1 MCAAIIWM
9 LALQAAQTAFPF
21 ACSWEQPCRDTA
33 CQCVAQRSARAACSR
48 GSGRALPLPQA
59 QWKRLSFL
67 CSPCLNYIFVPARGP
82 AGRNIR
88 MLCFNTRFTF
98 LWRCSLIGKMEV
110 IFFFSSDFFITM
122 LSSWWL
128 KNSSWGCVI
137 CASVSPLVLL
147 LLGKCLGTGQRDK
160 VFFLRITP
168 YFKGGKYCA
177 VKYHLDEHLQK
188 NFHQRPLA
196 ENAFGQGIGHILS
209 FFSFFLLK
217 G

>member
-1 MCAAIIWM
+1 
-9 LALQAAQTAFPF
+9 
-21 ACSWEQPCRDTA
+21 
-33 CQCVAQRSARAACSR
+33 
-48 GSGRALPLPQA
+48 
-59 QWKRLSFL
+59 
-67 CSPCLNYIFVPARGP
+67 
-82 AGRNIR
+82 

-98 LWRCSLIGKMEV
+98 LWRCSFIGKMEV

-147 LLGKCLGTGQRDK
+147 LLGKCLGMGRRNK

-168 YFKGGKYCA
+168 YFKAGKYCA

-188 NFHQRPLA
+188 DFHQRPLA
-196 ENAFGQGIGHILS
+196 ENALGWGIGHILS
-209 FFSFFLLK
+209 FFFFLLLTKRVNQPLEKTK
-217 G
+217 GYDGFLLTRPFSWRWTALPGQVFGANT